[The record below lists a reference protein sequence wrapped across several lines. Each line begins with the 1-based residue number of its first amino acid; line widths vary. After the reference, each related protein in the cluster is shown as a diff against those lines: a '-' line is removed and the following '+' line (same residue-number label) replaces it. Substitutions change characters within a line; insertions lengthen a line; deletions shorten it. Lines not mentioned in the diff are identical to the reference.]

1 MWGIMPQWSGL
12 STTVLDF
19 TNDLSLL
26 LVGLVGLIWLSAGM
40 IVVMTVQHYL
50 SQRAKPLEKALSTPV
65 DHREAA

>member
-26 LVGLVGLIWLSAGM
+26 IVGLIGLMWLSAG
-40 IVVMTVQHYL
+40 IIAFIAIQHYWAEKRRL
-50 SQRAKPLEKALSTPV
+50 PLREHSLMN
-65 DHREAA
+65 DREAA